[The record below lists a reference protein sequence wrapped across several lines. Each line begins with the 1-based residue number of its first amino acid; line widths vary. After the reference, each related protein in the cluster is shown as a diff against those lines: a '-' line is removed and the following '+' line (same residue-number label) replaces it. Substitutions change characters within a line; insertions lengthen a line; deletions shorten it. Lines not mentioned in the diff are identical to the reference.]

1 MISKSCV
8 LRIYPNQS
16 QAASLRRW
24 QGGLRKI
31 WNLTLDHAFKTRD
44 AGDKWLNKKAI
55 QAYMVALKH
64 QDEYKWMCD
73 IPAHAILAL
82 ADDMHRAFKNWFEKR
97 AKRPK
102 FRGRNHRQFSVYMVN
117 QATTITENH
126 LRLPKLA
133 KVKYRGGD
141 IPQGRLLSARIN
153 TEAGK
158 WYYSATF
165 ECADLEVDL
174 APKTCGIDMGVASLA
189 TLYDGEKV
197 IEWQAPKILRKHEK
211 RLKRFQRSLS
221 RRVKGSNR
229 RLAMRK
235 KIAKE
240 HQKIANIRAD
250 YAHKITSEIVKNHQV
265 IKVET
270 LNIKGMLKNHH
281 LAKSVSDAGMGNFLR
296 ILKYKA
302 DWYGRTLVEA
312 DQWFASTKECRQCGD
327 KQPMPLSKRMYECV
341 CGWRLPRDHN
351 AAMNLFAYPEQ
362 RENVVSNMTESA
374 GRGGDQDLGAIPLSV
389 PLSELRILKRGS
401 NVVSLH

>member
-1 MISKSCV
+1 MISKACV

-31 WNLTLDHAFKTRD
+31 WNLTLEHAFKTRD

-55 QAYMVALKH
+55 QAYMVSLKN
-64 QDEYKWMCD
+64 QEEYLWMRD

-117 QATTITENH
+117 QATTITDTH

-141 IPQGRLLSARIN
+141 IPDGRLLSARIN
-153 TEAGK
+153 NEAGK
-158 WYYSATF
+158 WYYSAVF
-165 ECADLEVDL
+165 ECADLQVDL

-189 TLYDGEKV
+189 TIYDGQKV
-197 IEWQAPKILRKHEK
+197 ITYEAPKTLRRYEK
-211 RLKRFQRSLS
+211 RLKRYQRSLS

-229 RLAMRK
+229 RLAMRRK
-235 KIAKE
+235 LAKL
-240 HQKIANIRAD
+240 HQRIANIRAD
-250 YAHKITSEIVKNHQV
+250 NAHKITSNIVKNHQV

-281 LAKSVSDAGMGNFLR
+281 LAKSVADAGMGGFLR
-296 ILKYKA
+296 MLKYKA
-302 DWYGRTLVEA
+302 DWYGRTIVEA
-312 DQWFASTKECRQCGD
+312 DQWFASTKECHQCGN
-327 KQPMPLSKRMYECV
+327 KQPMPLQQRMYRCG
-341 CGWRLPRDHN
+341 CGWKIGRDAN

-374 GRGGDQDLGAIPLSV
+374 GRGGDQELGAISIPV
-389 PLSELRILKRGS
+389 PLNELRILKRGS
-401 NVVSLH
+401 NDVLLH